1 MEHAE
6 SNPQPRLPFVMPTP
20 RIPIAES
27 FDASKGDREKVN
39 KLTLRLIELAREGFT
54 WLRNRAQGNFR
65 FQDGK
70 VILFFKFDQLANV
83 YEGHNGAVVNKCV
96 GFEIR

>member
-27 FDASKGDREKVN
+27 FDASMGDREKVN
-39 KLTLRLIELAREGFT
+39 ISLLCDL
-54 WLRNRAQGNFR
+54 
-65 FQDGK
+65 
-70 VILFFKFDQLANV
+70 
-83 YEGHNGAVVNKCV
+83 
-96 GFEIR
+96 

>member
-6 SNPQPRLPFVMPTP
+6 SNPQPRLPFTMPTP

-39 KLTLRLIELAREGFT
+39 KLTLLVVELVREGII
-54 WLRNRAQGNFR
+54 WSRNRVQRNF
-65 FQDGK
+65 
-70 VILFFKFDQLANV
+70 I
-83 YEGHNGAVVNKCV
+83 
-96 GFEIR
+96 